1 MIGLTNH
8 QVLLAKHPEG
18 DPTLQDFKINR
29 TTVPE
34 LKDGEILVQ
43 ALYLSVDPG
52 MRGMMGEGGQ
62 FPLNEVMTGRSV
74 GRVIE
79 SKNKKFNKA
88 DIVYER
94 LGWQNYS
101 ISNGEN
107 TQKINPDLAPIS
119 AHLGILGVPGLC
131 GYFGL
136 FEIGHPKKGETVV
149 VSGASGAVGSAAGQI
164 AKAEG
169 CRVVG
174 IAGSDEKNNYLEN
187 ELGFDATINY
197 KTTNDMKKSLQEAC
211 PNGIDIYFDT
221 IGGEITHTA
230 LALIN
235 YHARVIICGQ
245 TSQYNLKNPP
255 KVSGNLNFL
264 IKKSALM
271 EGFVV
276 YDYEDKNDEAIAY
289 LEKLIREDKLKYKEN
304 IVDDIENAPQAFID
318 LFKGNSFGKQLVR
331 VAE

>member
-1 MIGLTNH
+1 MTQLINR

-18 DPTLQDFKINR
+18 DPTIEEFKINK

-34 LKDGEILVQ
+34 LQDGEILIQ
-43 ALYLSVDPG
+43 TLYLSVDPG
-52 MRGMMGEGGQ
+52 MR
-62 FPLNEVMTGRSV
+62 V
-74 GRVIE
+74 
-79 SKNKKFNKA
+79 
-88 DIVYER
+88 
-94 LGWQNYS
+94 
-101 ISNGEN
+101 
-107 TQKINPDLAPIS
+107 
-119 AHLGILGVPGLC
+119 LGVPGLC

-174 IAGSDEKNNYLEN
+174 IAGSDKKNQYLEN

-197 KTTNDMKKSLQEAC
+197 KTTDDMKKALQEAC
-211 PNGIDIYFDT
+211 PDGIDIYFDT
-221 IGGEITHTA
+221 VGGEITHTV
-230 LALIN
+230 LGLIN

-245 TSQYNLKNPP
+245 TSQYNLVNPP
-255 KVSGNLNFL
+255 KISGDFNFL
-264 IKKSALM
+264 IRKSALM

-276 YDYEDKNDEAIAY
+276 YDYEDKNDEAVAY
-289 LEKLIREDKLKYKEN
+289 LEKLIREGKLKYKESV
-304 IVDDIENAPQAFID
+304 VDGIENAPQAFID
-318 LFKGNSFGKQLVR
+318 LFKGNSFGKQLVK